1 MSEIID
7 FYIMSLMEKI
17 DYLIERVCQFFGLVI
32 RLFFI
37 SFVVIAFLFFCWTSS
52 NDCGFVRNH
61 YLDDY
66 RLKSFWKKS

>member
-32 RLFFI
+32 RLLFI
-37 SFVVIAFLFFCWTSS
+37 SFVVAVLLFVGVILAIMVS
-52 NDCGFVRNH
+52 
-61 YLDDY
+61 
-66 RLKSFWKKS
+66 